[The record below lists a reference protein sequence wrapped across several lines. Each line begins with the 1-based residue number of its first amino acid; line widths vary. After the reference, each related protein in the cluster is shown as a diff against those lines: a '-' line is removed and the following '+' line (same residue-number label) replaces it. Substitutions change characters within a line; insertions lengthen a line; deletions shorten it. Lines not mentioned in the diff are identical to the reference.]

1 MTHPQA
7 DYYYNNVFKQSD
19 VVPEILS
26 QHIKPLIESN
36 KLLQLKGIG
45 SRIAN
50 INWEMFLGKA
60 PRDKDA
66 INLNRFEPFNYQVFK
81 WFQLNMDPIKS
92 DRVIIQYDGDKIIAE
107 DLESS
112 DTLLQNYTGVLCGLV
127 YYLSYMNKQ
136 IDIVV
141 MLDKPLDKWDKNV
154 QYHWENGLKQLHE
167 ISANIH
173 FIVYNLDM
181 HAHKDFILKD
191 NIERPDG
198 KKTDIWGYKGYYNT
212 VELHESA
219 FSYMEYSM
227 LHFGVGEVPIDE
239 LAYLKYY
246 RREIFE
252 RLKPYIK
259 FYNLTRVYKKPD
271 APLIDI
277 TTVENISLCKKMME
291 D

>member
-1 MTHPQA
+1 
-7 DYYYNNVFKQSD
+7 
-19 VVPEILS
+19 
-26 QHIKPLIESN
+26 
-36 KLLQLKGIG
+36 
-45 SRIAN
+45 
-50 INWEMFLGKA
+50 
-60 PRDKDA
+60 
-66 INLNRFEPFNYQVFK
+66 
-81 WFQLNMDPIKS
+81 
-92 DRVIIQYDGDKIIAE
+92 
-107 DLESS
+107 
-112 DTLLQNYTGVLCGLV
+112 
-127 YYLSYMNKQ
+127 
-136 IDIVV
+136 
-141 MLDKPLDKWDKNV
+141 
-154 QYHWENGLKQLHE
+154 
-167 ISANIH
+167 
-173 FIVYNLDM
+173 M

-198 KKTDIWGYKGYYNT
+198 KMTDIWGYKGYYNT

-271 APLIDI
+271 TTLIDI
-277 TTVENISLCKKMME
+277 SPVENISLCKKMME